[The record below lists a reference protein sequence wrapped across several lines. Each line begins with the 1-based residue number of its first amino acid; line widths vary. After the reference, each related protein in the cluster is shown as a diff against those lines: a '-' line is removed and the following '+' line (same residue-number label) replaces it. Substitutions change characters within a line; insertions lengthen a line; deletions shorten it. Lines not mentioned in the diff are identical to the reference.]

1 MAGATTTGEVEARYN
16 VLRKSSATPLANF
29 ASTSAVAGATSNRS
43 VRCATAIW
51 SMAESRLPSD
61 GCWYAPKGTPKP
73 IIDKLS
79 AALQK
84 ALQDP
89 DVQERLA
96 QSGAET
102 VPAERAMPEVLRDH
116 LKAEIDRWVPII
128 RKAGVLAQ

>member
-1 MAGATTTGEVEARYN
+1 MGV
-16 VLRKSSATPLANF
+16 
-29 ASTSAVAGATSNRS
+29 
-43 VRCATAIW
+43 
-51 SMAESRLPSD
+51 
-61 GCWYAPKGTPKP
+61 WYAPKGMPKP

-102 VPAERAMPEVLRDH
+102 VPAERAMPEALRDH

>member
-1 MAGATTTGEVEARYN
+1 MGV
-16 VLRKSSATPLANF
+16 
-29 ASTSAVAGATSNRS
+29 
-43 VRCATAIW
+43 
-51 SMAESRLPSD
+51 
-61 GCWYAPKGTPKP
+61 WYAPKGTPKP

-102 VPAERAMPEVLRDH
+102 VSAERAMPEVLRDH

>member
-1 MAGATTTGEVEARYN
+1 MGV
-16 VLRKSSATPLANF
+16 
-29 ASTSAVAGATSNRS
+29 
-43 VRCATAIW
+43 
-51 SMAESRLPSD
+51 
-61 GCWYAPKGTPKP
+61 WYAPKGMPKP

-116 LKAEIDRWVPII
+116 QEGRRVGAVSSQ
-128 RKAGVLAQ
+128 AGAR

>member
-1 MAGATTTGEVEARYN
+1 MGV
-16 VLRKSSATPLANF
+16 
-29 ASTSAVAGATSNRS
+29 
-43 VRCATAIW
+43 
-51 SMAESRLPSD
+51 
-61 GCWYAPKGTPKP
+61 WYAPKGTPKP

-79 AALQK
+79 AVLQK

-89 DVQERLA
+89 DVQGRLA

-102 VPAERAMPEVLRDH
+102 VSAERAMPEVLRDH

>member
-1 MAGATTTGEVEARYN
+1 MGV
-16 VLRKSSATPLANF
+16 
-29 ASTSAVAGATSNRS
+29 
-43 VRCATAIW
+43 
-51 SMAESRLPSD
+51 
-61 GCWYAPKGTPKP
+61 WYAPKGTPKP

-89 DVQERLA
+89 DVQGRLA

-102 VPAERAMPEVLRDH
+102 VSAERAMPEVLRDH

-128 RKAGVLAQ
+128 RRAGVLAQ

>member
-1 MAGATTTGEVEARYN
+1 MGV
-16 VLRKSSATPLANF
+16 
-29 ASTSAVAGATSNRS
+29 
-43 VRCATAIW
+43 
-51 SMAESRLPSD
+51 
-61 GCWYAPKGTPKP
+61 WYAPKGTPKP

-102 VPAERAMPEVLRDH
+102 VSAERAMPEVLRDH

-128 RKAGVLAQ
+128 RRAGVLAQ

>member
-1 MAGATTTGEVEARYN
+1 MGV
-16 VLRKSSATPLANF
+16 
-29 ASTSAVAGATSNRS
+29 
-43 VRCATAIW
+43 
-51 SMAESRLPSD
+51 
-61 GCWYAPKGTPKP
+61 WYAPKGTPKL

-102 VPAERAMPEVLRDH
+102 VSAERAMPEVLRDH

>member
-1 MAGATTTGEVEARYN
+1 MG
-16 VLRKSSATPLANF
+16 
-29 ASTSAVAGATSNRS
+29 
-43 VRCATAIW
+43 I
-51 SMAESRLPSD
+51 
-61 GCWYAPKGTPKP
+61 WYAPKGTPKP

-79 AALQK
+79 AVLQK

-102 VPAERAMPEVLRDH
+102 VSAERAMPEVLRDH

>member
-1 MAGATTTGEVEARYN
+1 MGV
-16 VLRKSSATPLANF
+16 
-29 ASTSAVAGATSNRS
+29 
-43 VRCATAIW
+43 
-51 SMAESRLPSD
+51 
-61 GCWYAPKGTPKP
+61 WYAPKGTPKP

-102 VPAERAMPEVLRDH
+102 VSAERAMPEVLRD

-128 RKAGVLAQ
+128 RRAGVLAQ